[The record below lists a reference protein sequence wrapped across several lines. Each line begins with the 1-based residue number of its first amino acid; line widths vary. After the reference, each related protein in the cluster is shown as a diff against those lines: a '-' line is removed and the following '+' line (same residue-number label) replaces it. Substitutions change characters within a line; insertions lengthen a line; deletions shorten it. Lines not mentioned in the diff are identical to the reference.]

1 MRLKDYNQ
9 RYETILSLP
18 IGVIDKDKMLSSLM
32 SDLERAYRIPMIK
45 NEGWEKENKD
55 VHALYFKIS
64 MSRSF

>member
-1 MRLKDYNQ
+1 MTLKDYNQ

-32 SDLERAYRIPMIK
+32 SDLEKAYRIPMIK
-45 NEGWEKENKD
+45 NESWEKENED